1 MTRFNEGPAARPRL
15 QLHKDGKGYLSGCTG
30 QRPCA
35 IGSWTV
41 QKEPWPP
48 PLLEARSVASRGQGG
63 PDNKPHMTQRTAQP
77 LRGVGQGTWTVQAS
91 LSRRCS
97 SDAGRARPSRPAFVR
112 AAGRCPRVVKN
123 RRTKNKGRKTGRKG
137 QATAPAVAAWAAS
150 PSPEQSSATSR
161 GPPLDRDRRDCPL
174 TCAPTSAPRAP
185 AGASAPPSAGKGLP
199 ARAAGAAGLPEPRA
213 RCPGRAAVCASARA
227 GRSLGGRPPNALVKR
242 ASPALQPAGAAG
254 SGTWPRRRGRPGVE
268 SRGPSGLT
276 QLRGDP
282 AAALGLAC

>member
-1 MTRFNEGPAARPRL
+1 MTRFSEGPAARPRV

-161 GPPLDRDRRDCPL
+161 GPPRTTTGGTVPSR
-174 TCAPTSAPRAP
+174 APRP
-185 AGASAPPSAGKGLP
+185 QPHELRWEHQPLPP
-199 ARAAGAAGLPEPRA
+199 R
-213 RCPGRAAVCASARA
+213 GRASQH
-227 GRSLGGRPPNALVKR
+227 G
-242 ASPALQPAGAAG
+242 
-254 SGTWPRRRGRPGVE
+254 RRGRPGFP
-268 SRGPSGLT
+268 SPGRGALATPQCAPLLARAVRSV
-276 QLRGDP
+276 GDRRT
-282 AAALGLAC
+282 LW